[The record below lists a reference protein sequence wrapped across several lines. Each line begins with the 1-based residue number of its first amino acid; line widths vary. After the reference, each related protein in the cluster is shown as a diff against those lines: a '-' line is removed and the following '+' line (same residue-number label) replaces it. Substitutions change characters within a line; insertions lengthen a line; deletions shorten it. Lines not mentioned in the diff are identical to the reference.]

1 MNRMGSRKTDL
12 RWAVAAALV
21 MLAVLAPSASA
32 QFTCGNAE
40 DRVAPYCLNTPGTP
54 APPPLPVP
62 ELNFEN
68 RTVDRGAR
76 RTDVLRRRTERFGA
90 SQWMVIYPHAPGF
103 FVGVVLRAYD
113 TRIIVEDVAYRAVHL
128 HRDDSLDQGGRYD
141 SESIGVRGLEAGK
154 AYLVQVAG
162 RSRLQRRAGA
172 RHLRLRRRLRAG
184 PRRRHDR

>member
-54 APPPLPVP
+54 APPPIPVRP
-62 ELNFEN
+62 LNFEN
-68 RTVDRGAR
+68 KTSTEEPNERTSCGDG
-76 RTDVLRRRTERFGA
+76 TPRFGA
-90 SQWMVIYPHAPGF
+90 SQWMVIYPHSPGSSPASCS
-103 FVGVVLRAYD
+103 GPTTPASSSRTWPPGSSSA
-113 TRIIVEDVAYRAVHL
+113 A
-128 HRDDSLDQGGRYD
+128 DDSEDQGGRYD

-154 AYLVQVAG
+154 AYLIQVAG
-162 RSRLQRRAGA
+162 QSRRFDEPERGTFVF
-172 RHLRLRRRLRAG
+172 G
-184 PRRRHDR
+184 GGFVPDRDGDDDR